1 MAYMGSERHAWC
13 ASFKV
18 SSGIWGIAKIELLT
32 STSTCHADRYTMP
45 RPKQAS
51 PYTRLVTILY
61 CPS

>member
-18 SSGIWGIAKIELLT
+18 SSGIWVIAKIEQLVLVL
-32 STSTCHADRYTMP
+32 AMP
-45 RPKQAS
+45 TVLQCLVQNKQALI
-51 PYTRLVTILY
+51 LVTILY